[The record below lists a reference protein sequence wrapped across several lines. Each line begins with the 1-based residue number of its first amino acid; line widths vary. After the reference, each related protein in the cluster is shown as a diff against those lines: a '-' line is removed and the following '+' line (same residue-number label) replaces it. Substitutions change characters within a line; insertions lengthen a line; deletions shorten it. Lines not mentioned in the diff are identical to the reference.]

1 MRLRKI
7 ISYEPQRWYILNS
20 GEKNGIK
27 VGSCIE
33 EANITAEYESVGKR
47 EQKQLEPFLKGEE
60 LEKMR
65 AGRVFTMT
73 RKNKKYNL
81 ATVYYVGGPSTHGFS
96 HPLLPTVIDIHYH
109 LNHSDNGYRTP
120 EEVVETVENILTS
133 FAYKKDLTIGAF
145 ARKKKHVNRGTK
157 GAKHQRKVYTK
168 V

>member
-27 VGSCIE
+27 IGTCVE
-33 EANITAEYESVGKR
+33 EANITAEYVAAGK
-47 EQKQLEPFLKGEE
+47 KDIPFLEPFVDAENLP
-60 LEKMR
+60 KMK
-65 AGRVFTMT
+65 AGHVFTMT
-73 RKNKKYNL
+73 RKNKKFRL

-96 HPLLPTVIDIHYH
+96 QPLLPTVIDIHYH
-109 LNHSDNGYRTP
+109 LNRNDNGYRTQQ
-120 EEVVETVENILTS
+120 EVIETVDNILTS

-145 ARKKKHVNRGTK
+145 ARKKKHINRGTK